1 MLHFHV
7 LLTLSE
13 SSTNS
18 SQIIKAMRQARVDP
32 TDESKNTIGKGKWQ
46 VRKFYREWAQQRNF
60 SNQEGKA

>member
-1 MLHFHV
+1 
-7 LLTLSE
+7 
-13 SSTNS
+13 
-18 SQIIKAMRQARVDP
+18 MRQARVDP